1 MKQWSILLVFLSLS
15 LSLSAQQGYEKD
27 VFVSSTGDSLP
38 YRMIR
43 PESMKAGKK
52 YPLVLF
58 LHGAGERGN
67 DNERQLTHGGQMF
80 LNPVNREKYPAQVVV
95 FVIAEALTYLTMAI
109 MCSILAVQILW
120 YYWVL
125 AFIVGVLV
133 TYGAIFGYDNLYSQ
147 IGTAVMNFIQALF
160 NRKEG

>member
-1 MKQWSILLVFLSLS
+1 MRHQEKLKDKEEKEKMN
-15 LSLSAQQGYEKD
+15 YES
-27 VFVSSTGDSLP
+27 VMWVLTVVV
-38 YRMIR
+38 
-43 PESMKAGKK
+43 AAV
-52 YPLVLF
+52 LVLI
-58 LHGAGERGN
+58 A
-67 DNERQLTHGGQMF
+67 LTNVFAQVVKK
-80 LNPVNREKYPAQVVV
+80 LINREKYPAQVVV
-95 FVIAEALTYLTMAI
+95 FVIAEALTYLTMVI

>member
-1 MKQWSILLVFLSLS
+1 MN
-15 LSLSAQQGYEKD
+15 YES
-27 VFVSSTGDSLP
+27 VMWVLTVVV
-38 YRMIR
+38 
-43 PESMKAGKK
+43 AAV
-52 YPLVLF
+52 LVLI
-58 LHGAGERGN
+58 A
-67 DNERQLTHGGQMF
+67 LTNVFTQVVKK
-80 LNPVNREKYPAQVVV
+80 LINREKYPAQVVV

-109 MCSILAVQILW
+109 MCSILAVQILR

>member
-1 MKQWSILLVFLSLS
+1 MGFDGGGGSGSGADCAHQCFCP
-15 LSLSAQQGYEKD
+15 GGEK
-27 VFVSSTGDSLP
+27 L
-38 YRMIR
+38 I
-43 PESMKAGKK
+43 
-52 YPLVLF
+52 
-58 LHGAGERGN
+58 
-67 DNERQLTHGGQMF
+67 
-80 LNPVNREKYPAQVVV
+80 NREKYPAQVVV

>member
-1 MKQWSILLVFLSLS
+1 MRHQEKLKDKEEKEKMN
-15 LSLSAQQGYEKD
+15 YES
-27 VFVSSTGDSLP
+27 VMWVLTVVV
-38 YRMIR
+38 
-43 PESMKAGKK
+43 AAV
-52 YPLVLF
+52 LVLI
-58 LHGAGERGN
+58 A
-67 DNERQLTHGGQMF
+67 LTNVFAQVVKK
-80 LNPVNREKYPAQVVV
+80 LINREKYPAQVVV

>member
-1 MKQWSILLVFLSLS
+1 MN
-15 LSLSAQQGYEKD
+15 YES
-27 VFVSSTGDSLP
+27 VMWVLTV
-38 YRMIR
+38 
-43 PESMKAGKK
+43 AVAAV
-52 YPLVLF
+52 LVLI
-58 LHGAGERGN
+58 A
-67 DNERQLTHGGQMF
+67 LTNVFAQVVKK
-80 LNPVNREKYPAQVVV
+80 LINREKYPAQVVV

-133 TYGAIFGYDNLYSQ
+133 TYGAIFGYDNFYSQ
-147 IGTAVMNFIQALF
+147 IGTAVMNLIQALF

>member
-1 MKQWSILLVFLSLS
+1 MN
-15 LSLSAQQGYEKD
+15 YES
-27 VFVSSTGDSLP
+27 VMWVLTVVV
-38 YRMIR
+38 
-43 PESMKAGKK
+43 ATV
-52 YPLVLF
+52 LVLI
-58 LHGAGERGN
+58 A
-67 DNERQLTHGGQMF
+67 LTNVF
-80 LNPVNREKYPAQVVV
+80 AQVVV

-125 AFIVGVLV
+125 ASIVGVLV

-147 IGTAVMNFIQALF
+147 IGTAVMNLIQALF

>member
-1 MKQWSILLVFLSLS
+1 MN
-15 LSLSAQQGYEKD
+15 YES
-27 VFVSSTGDSLP
+27 VMWVLTV
-38 YRMIR
+38 
-43 PESMKAGKK
+43 AVAAV
-52 YPLVLF
+52 LVLI
-58 LHGAGERGN
+58 A
-67 DNERQLTHGGQMF
+67 LTNVF
-80 LNPVNREKYPAQVVV
+80 AQVVV